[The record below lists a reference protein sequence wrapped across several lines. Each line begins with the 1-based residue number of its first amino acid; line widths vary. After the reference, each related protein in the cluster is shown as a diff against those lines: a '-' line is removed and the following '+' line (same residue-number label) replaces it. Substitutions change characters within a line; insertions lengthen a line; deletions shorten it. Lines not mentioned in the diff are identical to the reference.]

1 MADRILTLEQLL
13 AELEKYTYKELHVH
27 HTWKPDH
34 SNWRSEPDGLYWNQ
48 SMRNYHVNT
57 RGWQDIGQHVTLLPD
72 GKFVTGRDFG
82 KTPASIQGYNTG
94 AFAVEMLGNF
104 DIGNDK
110 FEGPQKE
117 SMIKLARYFYNKGCY
132 IRFHRENAAKTCP
145 GTSIDKNEFMKEVMG
160 MAENI
165 VKTPILGRPM
175 VTLEQARAWAQKRG
189 AHQRFIDVAEYYWYY
204 GELTGIRPEVLYVQA
219 AKETNFGKFTGNVK
233 PEQNNWAGIKVAN
246 PKGDRTEDHETFG
259 SPKDGVRCHF
269 NHMSIY
275 CGVEPIGPPH
285 PRYSVTEAVA
295 KRDGWLG
302 KVKYVEDLGG
312 KWAPN
317 SDYGKSIV
325 RDYLNGLLGIKN
337 EQSPPKEK
345 GESKM
350 PNEYIIAIQAAL
362 KQHGIDP
369 GPVDGIVG
377 PKTLAGV
384 REAVNRMTLAER
396 EWNKLKNTSNDA
408 RLDKAKELA
417 KKILEV

>member
-1 MADRILTLEQLL
+1 MADRILTFEELIKQ
-13 AELEKYTYKELHVH
+13 LEKYTYKELHVH

-34 SNWRSEPDGLYWNQ
+34 SNWRSKPDGLYWNQ

-117 SMIKLARYFYNKGCY
+117 SMIKLARYFYSKSCY
-132 IRFHRENAAKTCP
+132 IRFHRENAPKTCP

-165 VKTPILGRPM
+165 VKTPILGTPM

-189 AHQRFIDVAEYYWYY
+189 AHQRFIDVAEWYWYY
-204 GELTGIRPEVLYVQA
+204 GDKTGIRPEVLYAQA
-219 AKETNFGKFTGNVK
+219 AKETAFGHFTGSVK
-233 PEQNNWAGIKVAN
+233 PKQYNWAGIKIAK

-269 NHMSIY
+269 NHMGIY

-317 SDYGKSIV
+317 PDYGKSIV
-325 RDYLNGLLGIKN
+325 RDYLNDLLNTKESTSEPIKPEEDYKKKH
-337 EQSPPKEK
+337 EQ
-345 GESKM
+345 
-350 PNEYIIAIQAAL
+350 L
-362 KQHGIDP
+362 KQEYEQIK
-369 GPVDGIVG
+369 IEYE
-377 PKTLAGV
+377 KYKQIISELK
-384 REAVNRMTLAER
+384 
-396 EWNKLKNTSNDA
+396 KL
-408 RLDKAKELA
+408 
-417 KKILEV
+417 LEEF